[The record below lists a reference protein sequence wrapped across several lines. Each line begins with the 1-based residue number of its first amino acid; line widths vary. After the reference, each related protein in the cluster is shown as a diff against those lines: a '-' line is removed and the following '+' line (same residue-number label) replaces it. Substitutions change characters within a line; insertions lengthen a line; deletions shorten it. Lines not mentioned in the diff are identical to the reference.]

1 MLIHPNVDP
10 VAIHLGPLAVR
21 WYGLMYL
28 VAFISAIVIGRLRLR
43 LPHVAAQG
51 WTTKDIDD
59 MLFYGVA
66 GTILGGR
73 LGYVLFYKASYY
85 FAHPLDILKVWEG
98 GMSFH
103 GGLLGVTFA
112 MVLFAYQR
120 KRTWLQVTDF
130 VAPMVPTGLA
140 AGRLGNFINGELWG
154 RVTNPHAPWA
164 MLFPT
169 SVNEDAAWLIAHP
182 QQAAQ
187 NGLRE
192 IFLRYHALP
201 RHPSQLYEIALEGI
215 VLFIVMW
222 LYTGKPRPSGAASG
236 LFVTGYGIA
245 RFIVEFAREPDDFLG
260 LLAFNLSMGQW
271 LSLPMI
277 LVGLAVMAWAYSR
290 ERRT

>member
-1 MLIHPNVDP
+1 
-10 VAIHLGPLAVR
+10 
-21 WYGLMYL
+21 
-28 VAFISAIVIGRLRLR
+28 
-43 LPHVAAQG
+43 
-51 WTTKDIDD
+51 
-59 MLFYGVA
+59 
-66 GTILGGR
+66 
-73 LGYVLFYKASYY
+73 
-85 FAHPLDILKVWEG
+85 
-98 GMSFH
+98 
-103 GGLLGVTFA
+103 
-112 MVLFAYQR
+112 
-120 KRTWLQVTDF
+120 
-130 VAPMVPTGLA
+130 
-140 AGRLGNFINGELWG
+140 
-154 RVTNPHAPWA
+154 